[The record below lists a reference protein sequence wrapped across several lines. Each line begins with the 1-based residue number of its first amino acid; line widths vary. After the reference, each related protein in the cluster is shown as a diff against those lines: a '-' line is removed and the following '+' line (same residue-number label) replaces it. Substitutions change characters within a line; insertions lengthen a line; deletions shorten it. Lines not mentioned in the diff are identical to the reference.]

1 MDTNNMIIPP
11 LPNRRQKNFG
21 KKIILLGLQCALL
34 MIGALIIWC
43 LTYSRNERN
52 NDVSREIAEN
62 WGNVVYVDGPVIVAS
77 NDSATN
83 IYPKRIIYDTKVE
96 TETLHRNI
104 YEAEV
109 FNAHVFSSGS
119 FDKVSLSEDTVYL
132 KLYVNTQQIYN
143 LRPLK
148 IADQTEEWSCFENY
162 ISAPIPVV
170 KLVEEIDF
178 DVEFDIRGSSGI
190 YINQTGGNSTITVS
204 GDASNPSFTG
214 NTLPEKRSVD
224 GRLFNARW
232 ISNVAKS
239 FFVEDENYNYVGV
252 NFLLGVDRYRK
263 VSRSLKYAF
272 IIILLTYISVLLS
285 ETFLKRDIPQFNYF
299 LIGVALILFYSL
311 LLAFVEHISFTLAY
325 LLSSILTVALIGGYM
340 WRMLDSRKVG
350 VTISVILIVLY
361 VICFIML
368 SLSTYALLMGS
379 LLLFVTLAIM
389 MYATLLLN
397 NSK

>member
-1 MDTNNMIIPP
+1 MDTNKMIIPP
-11 LPNRRQKNFG
+11 LPHRRQKNFG

-52 NDVSREIAEN
+52 NDVSREIADN

-83 IYPKRIIYDTKVE
+83 IYSKRIIYDTKVE

-190 YINQTGGNSTITVS
+190 YINQTGGNSTITIS
-204 GDASNPSFTG
+204 GDASNPSFAG
-214 NTLPEKRSVD
+214 NFLPEKRIID

-272 IIILLTYISVLLS
+272 IIILLTYVSVLLA
-285 ETFLKRDIPQFNYF
+285 ETFLKRDIPKFNYF

-311 LLAFVEHISFTLAY
+311 LLAFVEHISFAMAY

-350 VTISVILIVLY
+350 VTISVILIALY

-379 LLLFVTLAIM
+379 LLLFVSLAIM

>member
-21 KKIILLGLQCALL
+21 KKIILLGLQCAFL

-62 WGNVVYVDGPVIVAS
+62 WGNVVYIDGPVVVVS
-77 NDSATN
+77 NDSAMN

-104 YEAEV
+104 YESEV

-190 YINQTGGNSTITVS
+190 YINQTGGNSTITIS
-204 GDASNPSFTG
+204 GDASNPSFAG
-214 NTLPEKRSVD
+214 NILPEKRIID

-272 IIILLTYISVLLS
+272 IIILLTYVSVLLT
-285 ETFLKRDIPQFNYF
+285 ETFLKRDIPKFNYF
-299 LIGVALILFYSL
+299 LIGVSLILFYSL
-311 LLAFVEHISFTLAY
+311 LLAFVEHISFAMAY
-325 LLSSILTVALIGGYM
+325 LLSSLLTVALIGGYM

-350 VTISVILIVLY
+350 VTISVILIALY

>member
-21 KKIILLGLQCALL
+21 KKIILLGLQCAFL

-62 WGNVVYVDGPVIVAS
+62 WGNVVYIDGPVVVVS
-77 NDSATN
+77 NDSAMN

-104 YEAEV
+104 YESEV

-119 FDKVSLSEDTVYL
+119 FDKISLSEDTVYL

-190 YINQTGGNSTITVS
+190 YINQTGGNSTITIS
-204 GDASNPSFTG
+204 GDASNPSFAG
-214 NTLPEKRSVD
+214 NILPEKRIID

-239 FFVEDENYNYVGV
+239 FFVEDEKYNYVGV

-272 IIILLTYISVLLS
+272 IIILLTYVSVLLT
-285 ETFLKRDIPQFNYF
+285 ETFLKRDIPKFNYF

-311 LLAFVEHISFTLAY
+311 LLAFVEHISFAMAY

-350 VTISVILIVLY
+350 VTISVILIALY